1 MLMVTR
7 NTWIQQIIRIVLVS
21 LLNVGEIVITKPDK
35 KLSLTRVLKVAKT
48 PSKMDV
54 LLRCI
59 NNLLELK
66 VV

>member
-54 LLRCI
+54 LRRCI